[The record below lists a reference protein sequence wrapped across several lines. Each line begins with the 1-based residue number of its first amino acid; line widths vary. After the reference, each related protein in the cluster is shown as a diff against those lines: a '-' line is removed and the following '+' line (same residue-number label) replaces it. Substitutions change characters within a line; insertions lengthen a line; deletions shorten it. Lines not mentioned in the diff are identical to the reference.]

1 MSAGSVA
8 SRNRRGSQS
17 LEVFQSH
24 GDVALRDV
32 GSGHVGGKV
41 AWTWGSWGSFPT

>member
-1 MSAGSVA
+1 VSAGRVA
-8 SRNRRGSQS
+8 SSNRIGSQS

-32 GSGHVGGKV
+32 GSGQVGGRV